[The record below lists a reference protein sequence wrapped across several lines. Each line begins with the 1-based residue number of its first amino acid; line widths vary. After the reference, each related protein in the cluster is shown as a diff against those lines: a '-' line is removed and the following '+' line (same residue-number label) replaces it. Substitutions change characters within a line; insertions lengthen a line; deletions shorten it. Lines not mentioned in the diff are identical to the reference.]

1 MKNLVIGIVVLAL
14 VGAGFYFLSRSEEQA
29 PMTDDESSVI
39 AEEDAVVFVPEQEGN
54 ESDVV
59 VSYAKLSEP
68 GYVIIFL
75 GEGDDKEIFAQ
86 SEYLEAGEHRNVK
99 TTKRGGSRA
108 YTSTDASVSVVA
120 DDGDQMFDVA
130 SDTEVLVSEDEVV
143 IFEGDVAADAVTDEA
158 LEEILEEAGFTV
170 VVEEEAEAANDS
182 ESTESSEGTSDD
194 STEAEAEGDANAEV
208 EVNAEAEAEAE
219 TTN

>member
-14 VGAGFYFLSRSEEQA
+14 VGAGFYLLSRSEEEA
-29 PMTDDESSVI
+29 PVVNEESSVI
-39 AEEDAVVFVPEQEGN
+39 AEEDAVVFVPEQDGN

-68 GYVIIFL
+68 GYIIIFL

-99 TTKRGGSRA
+99 TTKRGGTRA
-108 YTSTDASVSVVA
+108 YSSTDASVSVVA
-120 DDGDQMFDVA
+120 DDGDQVFDVA
-130 SDTEVLVSEDEVV
+130 ADTEVLVSEDEVV
-143 IFEGDVAADAVTDEA
+143 VFEGEVAADAVTDEA

-170 VVEEEAEAANDS
+170 VEEEEMMDD
-182 ESTESSEGTSDD
+182 TESSENTEETSDEG
-194 STEAEAEGDANAEV
+194 TETEAEGDAAV
-208 EVNAEAEAEAE
+208 EVNTEAEAEAE